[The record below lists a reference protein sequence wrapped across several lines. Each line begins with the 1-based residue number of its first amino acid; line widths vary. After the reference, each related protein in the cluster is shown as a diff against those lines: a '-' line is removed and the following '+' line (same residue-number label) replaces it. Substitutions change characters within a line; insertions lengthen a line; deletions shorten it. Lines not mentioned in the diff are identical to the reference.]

1 MVCVWLHFSRYQE
14 QARKDIAVV
23 TQRVHR
29 ILLDVGK
36 VRCLWI
42 NPHLYF
48 FSFSTFIKCSWRIL
62 FVMSRFLFFN
72 ETWIVWEG
80 FSSTWRARSVCVLVD
95 FWSVSLGTSEN
106 NYTFVC
112 FFCCCCLLIYLTPWL
127 FLSQQIAFQI
137 RKLGFSVSRSNL

>member
-42 NPHLYF
+42 KPHLYF
-48 FSFSTFIKCSWRIL
+48 FSFPTFIKCSWRIL

-80 FSSTWRARSVCVLVD
+80 FSFTWRARSVCVLVD

-106 NYTFVC
+106 NCTFV
-112 FFCCCCLLIYLTPWL
+112 FFLLLLLLFAYLLDPLIIFQSTDSISDSEIRL
-127 FLSQQIAFQI
+127 FC
-137 RKLGFSVSRSNL
+137 K

>member
-80 FSSTWRARSVCVLVD
+80 FSSTWGARSVCVLVD

-106 NYTFVC
+106 NCTFVC

>member
-42 NPHLYF
+42 SPHLYF
-48 FSFSTFIKCSWRIL
+48 FPFLLLLNVHVGFYLSWAGSF
-62 FVMSRFLFFN
+62 FFN

-80 FSSTWRARSVCVLVD
+80 FSFTWRARFVCVPDCWSVC
-95 FWSVSLGTSEN
+95 LGTFMN
-106 NYTFVC
+106 NCTFVC
-112 FFCCCCLLIYLTPWL
+112 LFVFLLLFAYLLDPL
-127 FLSQQIAFQI
+127 IIFSQQIAFQI
-137 RKLGFSVSRSNL
+137 RK

>member
-48 FSFSTFIKCSWRIL
+48 FSFPTFIKCSWRIL
-62 FVMSRFLFFN
+62 FVMSRFLFLMKLELCGEVLAFHGRQDLYVYQ
-72 ETWIVWEG
+72 IFDLFVWALLW
-80 FSSTWRARSVCVLVD
+80 TIARL
-95 FWSVSLGTSEN
+95 
-106 NYTFVC
+106 FVC
-112 FFCCCCLLIYLTPWL
+112 LFFCCCLLIYLTPWL
-127 FLSQQIAFQI
+127 F
-137 RKLGFSVSRSNL
+137 SVNR